1 MTETEADPTFA
12 ILAEHKQSERPLI
25 MSGLTFG
32 RLMDEIVL
40 PYDSN
45 EPFFIDGVPTLR
57 ADLKR
62 IKIVR
67 ESDALKHRVSELHW
81 KLPRESTGR
90 NRQSCEPVSHAARS
104 HLPRIENKIEAVI
117 GQGAREGK
125 TISTEK
131 VLSRVEELK
140 SSYTGPDR
148 EAFVEE
154 IDRVMTEVREK
165 YGPEIPVDE
174 AYRLQKELERKQAD

>member
-1 MTETEADPTFA
+1 MISA
-12 ILAEHKQSERPLI
+12 ILGPLA
-25 MSGLTFG
+25 
-32 RLMDEIVL
+32 
-40 PYDSN
+40 
-45 EPFFIDGVPTLR
+45 R
-57 ADLKR
+57 AHASRILKAALAN
-62 IKIVR
+62 VR
-67 ESDALKHRVSELHW
+67 SEL
-81 KLPRESTGR
+81 G
-90 NRQSCEPVSHAARS
+90 Q
-104 HLPRIENKIEAVI
+104 IENKIEAVI